1 MKQLNAHSQ
10 RWPRVVPNSGALP
23 AALSWLQLLSLSTE
37 KGQVPFGA
45 SVGVVS
51 FFTTLGTAG
60 GEGRNKRKT
69 LFQRQFTMKTAP
81 TKYQVGDRDSEISV
95 VVIFIQTQGRG
106 SSRRYSSA
114 EPQPVIRQTAPA
126 GPDDQRAHGPCGH
139 RRGSW
144 WGRALAPAQSLT

>member
-81 TKYQVGDRDSEISV
+81 TKYQVGDRDSEILSGGDFHSNARERKLQKV
-95 VVIFIQTQGRG
+95 QQ
-106 SSRRYSSA
+106 RRTAASDSA
-114 EPQPVIRQTAPA
+114 DGAC
-126 GPDDQRAHGPCGH
+126 RA
-139 RRGSW
+139 R
-144 WGRALAPAQSLT
+144 